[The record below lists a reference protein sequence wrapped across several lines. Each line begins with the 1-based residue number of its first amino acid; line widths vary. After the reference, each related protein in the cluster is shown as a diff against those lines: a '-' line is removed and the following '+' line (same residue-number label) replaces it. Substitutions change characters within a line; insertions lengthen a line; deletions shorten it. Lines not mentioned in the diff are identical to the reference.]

1 MATDGP
7 FAETKEQLGGIYLVE
22 ASSLDDAEAIA
33 SRLPMAHFGT
43 VEVRECVRRRPPWA
57 GFQLG
62 VGSRLPVGDRV
73 TARNGDAH
81 RSSEPRVPA
90 PSSSLAKPVSRA

>member
-22 ASSLDDAEAIA
+22 VSSLDDAEAIA

-43 VEVRECVRRRPPWA
+43 VEVRECV
-57 GFQLG
+57 G
-62 VGSRLPVGDRV
+62 VDLRGRV
-73 TARNGDAH
+73 
-81 RSSEPRVPA
+81 SSWE
-90 PSSSLAKPVSRA
+90 